1 MTRDAKNLAKSPPL
15 GIYLGKDKPLTPE
28 NDKYSPK
35 QTAKELPREV
45 KVSDLAGVKLLIS

>member
-28 NDKYSPK
+28 NDKYSSK
-35 QTAKELPREV
+35 QPVKGLPRGV
-45 KVSDLAGVKLLIS
+45 KISDLVGVKLLIS